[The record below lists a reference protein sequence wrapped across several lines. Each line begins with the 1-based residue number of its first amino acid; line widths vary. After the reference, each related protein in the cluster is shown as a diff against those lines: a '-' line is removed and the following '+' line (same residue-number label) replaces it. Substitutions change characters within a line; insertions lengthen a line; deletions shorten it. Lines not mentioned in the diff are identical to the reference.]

1 MRFFLAVLTATIL
14 LCSTATYAE
23 PATLQSLYTN
33 PAGKKLPEAVI
44 FYSSAN
50 TCQNCHQAIDMLI
63 SVLRKNYQG
72 KLHAYLID
80 TARHPEFISAFRL
93 SGPLTL
99 VIIRIS
105 DGAAFGFDKLAGLQS
120 QTENPQAFARRVIE
134 FINNFL
140 GF

>member
-1 MRFFLAVLTATIL
+1 MRFLLTLWTAFIL
-14 LCSTATYAE
+14 LCPLANAK

-33 PAGKKLPEAVI
+33 PEGKHLSEAII

-50 TCQNCHQAIDMLI
+50 TCQNCHKAIDMMI
-63 SVLRKNYQG
+63 AVLKENYQG

-80 TARHPEFISAFRL
+80 TARHPEFISAFHL
-93 SGPLTL
+93 TGPLNL

-105 DGAAFGFDKLAGLQS
+105 DGAAFGYRKLSGLQS
-120 QTENPQAFARRVIE
+120 RTGNSKAFTRRITE

-140 GF
+140 DF

>member
-1 MRFFLAVLTATIL
+1 MHIVLFIWTAMIL
-14 LCSTATYAE
+14 LCTPAYAE
-23 PATLQSLYTN
+23 TGTLENLYIN
-33 PAGKKLPEAVI
+33 PEGKRLPEAII
-44 FYSSAN
+44 FYNSAN
-50 TCQNCHQAIDMLI
+50 TCEKCPQTIDLLI
-63 SVLRKNYQG
+63 SILKKNYQK

-80 TARHPEFISAFRL
+80 ANRHPEFISAFHL

-105 DGAAFGFDKLAGLQS
+105 DGAAFGYRKLTGLQS
-120 QTENPQAFARRVIE
+120 EISSPRAFSRRITE

>member
-1 MRFFLAVLTATIL
+1 MRFFLAVLTAVIL
-14 LCSTATYAE
+14 LFPVAIRAE

-33 PAGKKLPEAVI
+33 PEGKKLPEAVI
-44 FYSSAN
+44 FYSSAD
-50 TCQNCHQAIDMLI
+50 TCENCHQAIDMLI
-63 SVLRKNYQG
+63 AVLKQNYQG

-80 TARHPEFISAFRL
+80 TAQHPEFITAFRL

-120 QTENPQAFARRVIE
+120 RTGNPQAYARRITE